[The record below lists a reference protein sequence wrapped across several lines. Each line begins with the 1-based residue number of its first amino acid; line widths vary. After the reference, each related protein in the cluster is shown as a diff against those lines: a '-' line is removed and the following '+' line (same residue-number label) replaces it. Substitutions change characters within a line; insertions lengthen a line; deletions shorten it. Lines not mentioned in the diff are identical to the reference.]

1 MHIRS
6 LTLCALFSALLC
18 VSAWIGIPL
27 GDTVITMQTFSVF
40 LALLLLGG
48 QRGFVVCT
56 VYLLLGA
63 AGLPVF
69 SGFRGGV
76 GMLLGVTGGY
86 LWGFLATALIYTLCG
101 KRRMLGLILG
111 LLACYTCGTLWFWQI
126 YLDTDVP
133 TALGAVALKCVVPYL
148 LPDTLKLA
156 LAWFLAKR
164 LKPFI
169 TLPSQA

>member
-6 LTLCALFSALLC
+6 LTLCAVFSALLC
-18 VSAWIGIPL
+18 VGAWIGIPL

-48 QRGFVVCT
+48 KRGFVVCT

-69 SGFRGGV
+69 SGLRGGV

-86 LWGFLATALIYTLCG
+86 LWGFLAMALIYSLCG
-101 KRRMLGLILG
+101 KRHMLGLILG

-133 TALGAVALKCVVPYL
+133 MALGAVVLKCVVPYL
-148 LPDTLKLA
+148 LPDMLKLA